1 MELGRPRGATKS
13 LRIEQWPVA
22 RLWFALL
29 HQRFT
34 GIVQLDQPEPAGSR
48 TIWLEGGAPIYTDW
62 LSPAVL
68 GEVLVEAG
76 LLSAD
81 GLAQALTVMAREGG
95 MLGNVLLRLGLVQPA
110 ALTEG
115 LKRQCLRKLVDTF
128 RLRDGE
134 ALVTAGAYEAPSGIG
149 KVNVLELISLGVTQH
164 YDLPR
169 VDIEMGPAL
178 HGALAATSAVQRY
191 VSHFRF
197 RPSDEPVLTAL
208 GKPTT
213 LEDLARLPG
222 LSRPRAAQIVYIL
235 FSTQMLR
242 VGAAAAAAEST
253 ERRATPTSP
262 GDRRHT
268 PVPGSI
274 DAARANAAARRPTP
288 TLETTRG
295 PRRAT
300 PTFTAADAPAP
311 PRRQTAS
318 ELPPSAPEPADS
330 DLGPEAFV
338 AALEAIEQKIAG
350 NANAF
355 ALLGVE
361 LTAGKREIKR
371 AFADL
376 GRRFH
381 PDALTG
387 RGLGYLRPRV
397 NRVFA
402 ALSEAQTLLS
412 DADARENLRVA
423 VEKGVAPTSGADAT
437 QMARV
442 AFESDLLARDG
453 DKFLRANRL
462 DRALELYARALQ
474 LTPDEPDLRAVVTYC
489 NYGQSARSRE
499 DGLYAEKTLA
509 AILKEAPN
517 IARAHYF
524 RGLVLKDLG
533 AIDPAI
539 SALSRAIELDPRL
552 IDAERHARALRA
564 QKQEA
569 QNKGRGLAGLFGKK

>member
-13 LRIEQWPVA
+13 LRIEQWPLA

-48 TIWLEGGAPIYTDW
+48 TIWIEGGAPIYTDW

-76 LLSAD
+76 LLSSD
-81 GLAQALTVMAREGG
+81 GLAQALTVMTREGG
-95 MLGNVLLRLGLVQPA
+95 LLGNVLLRLGLVQA
-110 ALTEG
+110 SALTEG
-115 LKRQCLRKLVDTF
+115 LKRQCARKLVDTF
-128 RLRDGE
+128 RLREGE
-134 ALVTAGAYEAPSGIG
+134 ALVTAGAFESPTGIG
-149 KVNVLELISLGVTQH
+149 KVNVLELLSLGITKH

-169 VDIEMGPAL
+169 VDIEMGAAL

-197 RPSDEPVLTAL
+197 RPADEPVLAAL
-208 GKPTT
+208 AKPTT

-222 LSRPRAAQIVYIL
+222 LSRPRAAQIIYTL
-235 FSTQMLR
+235 FSAQMLR
-242 VGAAAAAAEST
+242 VGAAASVEAAAPGSESARP
-253 ERRATPTSP
+253 RRATPTFD
-262 GDRRHT
+262 GQRNT
-268 PVPGSI
+268 
-274 DAARANAAARRPTP
+274 
-288 TLETTRG
+288 
-295 PRRAT
+295 RRAT

-311 PRRQTAS
+311 PRRSTAS
-318 ELPPSAPEPADS
+318 ELPPPTPPAPEPAETE
-330 DLGPEAFV
+330 LGPEAFV
-338 AALEAIEQKIAG
+338 AALEAMEQKIAA
-350 NANAF
+350 NAHAF

-361 LTAGKREIKR
+361 LSAGKREVKR
-371 AFADL
+371 AFSDL
-376 GRRFH
+376 SRRFH

-387 RGLGYLRPRV
+387 RGLGYLRGRV

-412 DADARENLRVA
+412 DADARENLKLA

-453 DKFLRANRL
+453 DKFMRANRL
-462 DRALELYARALQ
+462 DRALELYEKAIL
-474 LTPDEPDLRAVVTYC
+474 LTPDEPDLQAVVVYC
-489 NYGQSARSRE
+489 RYGLSARARE
-499 DGLYAEKTLA
+499 DALYAEKALA
-509 AILKEAPN
+509 IILKDAPN

-539 SALSRAIELDPRL
+539 HALSRAIEMDPRL

-569 QNKGRGLAGLFGKK
+569 ANKSRGGLGGFFGKK

>member
-1 MELGRPRGATKS
+1 
-13 LRIEQWPVA
+13 
-22 RLWFALL
+22 
-29 HQRFT
+29 
-34 GIVQLDQPEPAGSR
+34 
-48 TIWLEGGAPIYTDW
+48 
-62 LSPAVL
+62 VL

-76 LLSAD
+76 LLSSD
-81 GLAQALTVMAREGG
+81 GLAQALTVMTREGG
-95 MLGNVLLRLGLVQPA
+95 LLGNVLLRLGLVQSS

-115 LKRQCLRKLVDTF
+115 LKRQCARKLVDTF
-128 RLRDGE
+128 RLREGE
-134 ALVTAGAYEAPSGIG
+134 ALVTAGAFESPTGIG
-149 KVNVLELISLGVTQH
+149 KVNVLELLSLGITQH

-169 VDIEMGPAL
+169 VDIEMGAAL

-197 RPSDEPVLTAL
+197 RPADEPVLAAL
-208 GKPTT
+208 AKPTT

-235 FSTQMLR
+235 FSAQMLR
-242 VGAAAAAAEST
+242 VGAAASVEAAAPGSESARP
-253 ERRATPTSP
+253 RRATPTF
-262 GDRRHT
+262 DDQR
-268 PVPGSI
+268 
-274 DAARANAAARRPTP
+274 NN
-288 TLETTRG
+288 
-295 PRRAT
+295 RRAT

-311 PRRQTAS
+311 PAS
-318 ELPPSAPEPADS
+318 ELPPPAPPAPEPAETE
-330 DLGPEAFV
+330 LGPEAFV
-338 AALEAIEQKIAG
+338 AALEAMEQKIAA
-350 NANAF
+350 NAHAF

-361 LTAGKREIKR
+361 LSAGKREVKR
-371 AFADL
+371 AFSDL
-376 GRRFH
+376 SRRFH

-387 RGLGYLRPRV
+387 RGLGYLRGRV

-412 DADARENLRVA
+412 DADARENLKLA

-453 DKFLRANRL
+453 DKFMRANRL
-462 DRALELYARALQ
+462 DRALELYEKAIL
-474 LTPDEPDLRAVVTYC
+474 LTPDEPDLQAVVVYC
-489 NYGQSARSRE
+489 RYGLSARARE
-499 DGLYAEKTLA
+499 DALYAEKALA
-509 AILKEAPN
+509 IILKDAPN

-539 SALSRAIELDPRL
+539 HALSRAIEMDPRL

-569 QNKGRGLAGLFGKK
+569 ANKSRGGLGGFFGKK